1 MSNAPSTPS
10 PKPPALAGKRA
21 LVTGA
26 YGDIG
31 QETVLGLARAG
42 AAVIAAGR
50 DATELDSLAQKVAE
64 EVPGAKVEPLELDL
78 ADLASV
84 KRAAEIVVASGRP
97 LDVLVNNAAIMPG
110 RQRQTTKDGFEVAFG
125 TNHLGHFAMVGY
137 LLPALLAGPEARVI
151 TVCAGASNQRLDTS
165 DLNSERSYP
174 GGMRTY
180 MATKHAT
187 AVYAQELARRLT
199 GTTVKSLTVHPG
211 VAATGVQRHNPF
223 IGWLAKYV
231 FAPVASTPPQA
242 ARPAVYA
249 ATQPGLDNG
258 ALIGPGGRL
267 GIKGE
272 PAVHKVPAALT
283 DKTTG
288 RHLWATSEELTGV
301 HYRLGE

>member
-1 MSNAPSTPS
+1 MSGTPS
-10 PKPPALAGKRA
+10 SRPEIRALAGKSA

-42 AAVIAAGR
+42 ASVIAAGR
-50 DATELDSLAQKVAE
+50 DAAKLDSLARNVAE
-64 EVPGAKVEPLELDL
+64 KVPLAKIEPLVLDL

-84 KRAAEIVVASGRP
+84 RRAAESVVASERP
-97 LDVLVNNAAIMPG
+97 LDVLVNNAAVMPG
-110 RQRQTTKDGFEVAFG
+110 RQRQTTKDGFELAFG
-125 TNHLGHFAMVGY
+125 TNQLGHFALVGY
-137 LLPALLAGPEARVI
+137 LLPALLAAPEARVI

-165 DLNSERSYP
+165 DLNSERSYA

-187 AVYAQELARRLT
+187 VVYAQELARRLT
-199 GTTVKSLTVHPG
+199 GTTVRSLTVHPG

-231 FAPVASTPPQA
+231 FAPVASTPEQA

-249 ATQPGLDNG
+249 ATHPGLDNG
-258 ALIGPGGRL
+258 ALIGPGGLL

-272 PAVHKVPAALT
+272 PAVHKVPAAVT
-283 DKTTG
+283 DKTIG
-288 RHLWATSEELTGV
+288 EQLWQASEKLTGV